1 MVDNT
6 WAYENETKVLGILNS
21 YAIPNLRKKFPSMK
35 WQQGVT
41 ITNLESRLSKP
52 TFPTIYVH
60 ELPGTEQGRT
70 LDGQNIN
77 GVLTTFEVQTFTNT
91 SQYDAKIMLAI
102 VADVFKEMRFEI
114 TSMPEFKS
122 DEKVY
127 RSVARF
133 SRLIAANDRLLDQ

>member
-21 YAIPNLRKKFPSMK
+21 YAIQNLRKKFPSMK

-91 SQYDAKIMLAI
+91 SQYDAKLMLAI
-102 VADVFKEMRFEI
+102 VADVFKTMRFEV
-114 TSMPEFKS
+114 TSMPEFDS
-122 DEKVY
+122 EEKIY
-127 RSVARF
+127 RSTARF
-133 SRLIAANDRLLDQ
+133 RRLIAANDRLLDQ

>member
-35 WQQGVT
+35 WQKGVT
-41 ITNLESRLSKP
+41 ITNIESRLSKP

-60 ELPGTEQGRT
+60 DLPGTEQGRT
-70 LDGQNIN
+70 LDGQNIT
-77 GVLTTFEVQTFTNT
+77 GVLTTLEVQTFTNT

-133 SRLIAANDRLLDQ
+133 RRILGANDRLMDK

>member
-35 WQQGVT
+35 WQKGVT
-41 ITNLESRLSKP
+41 ITNVESSLSKP

-91 SQYDAKIMLAI
+91 NQYDAKLMLAI

-114 TSMPEFKS
+114 TSMTEFKS

-127 RSVARF
+127 RSVSRF
-133 SRLIAANDRLLDQ
+133 RRILGANDRLMDK

>member
-60 ELPGTEQGRT
+60 ELQGTEQGRT

-91 SQYDAKIMLAI
+91 SQYDAKLMLAI
-102 VADVFKEMRFEI
+102 VADVFKTMRFEVI
-114 TSMPEFKS
+114 SMPEFDS
-122 DEKVY
+122 EEKIY
-127 RSVARF
+127 RSTARF

>member
-1 MVDNT
+1 MDNI

-21 YAIPNLRKKFPSMK
+21 YAIPKLRKKFPKMK

-52 TFPTIYVH
+52 TFPTNYVH

-102 VADVFKEMRFEI
+102 VADVFKAMRFEA

-122 DEKVY
+122 EEKVY

-133 SRLIAANDRLLDQ
+133 RRILGANDRLMGK

>member
-35 WQQGVT
+35 WQKGVT
-41 ITNLESRLSKP
+41 ITNVESSLSKP

-102 VADVFKEMRFEI
+102 VADVFKAMRFEA
-114 TSMPEFKS
+114 TPMPEFKS
-122 DEKVY
+122 DETVY

-133 SRLIAANDRLLDQ
+133 RRILGANDRLMDK

>member
-6 WAYENETKVLGILNS
+6 WAYENETKVLGILDS

-41 ITNLESRLSKP
+41 ITNVESSLSKP

-91 SQYDAKIMLAI
+91 NQYDAKLMLAI

-133 SRLIAANDRLLDQ
+133 RRILGANDRLLDQ

>member
-6 WAYENETKVLGILNS
+6 WAYDNETKVLGILNS
-21 YAIPNLRKKFPSMK
+21 YAIPNLRKKFSSMK
-35 WQQGVT
+35 LQQDVT

-102 VADVFKEMRFEI
+102 VADVFKTMRFEVA
-114 TSMPEFKS
+114 SMPEFKS
-122 DEKVY
+122 DGTVY
-127 RSVARF
+127 RCFVRF
-133 SRLIAANDRLLDQ
+133 RCLIGANDRLMDK

>member
-1 MVDNT
+1 MDNI

-21 YAIPNLRKKFPSMK
+21 YAIPKLRKKFPNMK
-35 WQQGVT
+35 WQKGVT
-41 ITNLESRLSKP
+41 ITNVESSLSKP
-52 TFPTIYVH
+52 TFPTIYIH

-77 GVLTTFEVQTFTNT
+77 GVLTTFEVQAFTNT
-91 SQYDAKIMLAI
+91 SQYDAKLMLAI
-102 VADVFKEMRFEI
+102 VADVFKEMRFE
-114 TSMPEFKS
+114 TTLMPEFKS

-133 SRLIAANDRLLDQ
+133 RRILGANDRLMEK

>member
-1 MVDNT
+1 MINNT
-6 WAYENETKVLGILNS
+6 WAYENETKVFGILNS

-70 LDGQNIN
+70 LDGQNIRRY
-77 GVLTTFEVQTFTNT
+77 
-91 SQYDAKIMLAI
+91 SY
-102 VADVFKEMRFEI
+102 
-114 TSMPEFKS
+114 P
-122 DEKVY
+122 
-127 RSVARF
+127 
-133 SRLIAANDRLLDQ
+133 

>member
-41 ITNLESRLSKP
+41 ITNIESRLSKP

-70 LDGQNIN
+70 LNGQNIN

>member
-21 YAIPNLRKKFPSMK
+21 YAIPNLRKKFPNMK
-35 WQQGVT
+35 WKQGVT

-60 ELPGTEQGRT
+60 ELPGTEKGQT

-102 VADVFKEMRFEI
+102 VADVFKNMRFEA
-114 TSMPEFKS
+114 TPMPEFKS
-122 DEKVY
+122 DGTVY

-133 SRLIAANDRLLDQ
+133 RRILGANDRLII

>member
-21 YAIPNLRKKFPSMK
+21 YAIPNLRKKFPNMK

-70 LDGQNIN
+70 LDGRNIN

-91 SQYDAKIMLAI
+91 SQYDAKLMLAI
-102 VADVFKEMRFEI
+102 VADVFKAMRFEAI
-114 TSMPEFKS
+114 PMPEFKS
-122 DEKVY
+122 DGTVY

-133 SRLIAANDRLLDQ
+133 RRILGANDRLMDK

>member
-1 MVDNT
+1 MYNI

-70 LDGQNIN
+70 LCGQNIN

-91 SQYDAKIMLAI
+91 NQYDAKLMLAI
-102 VADVFKEMRFEI
+102 VADVFKEMRFEVI
-114 TSMPEFKS
+114 SMPEFDS
-122 DEKVY
+122 EEKIY
-127 RSVARF
+127 RSTARF